1 MEISLKDLG
10 KIVELPARKEWGS
23 GIICKTDNR
32 FAYIIFSTEEG
43 PAKKFFLFENPLK
56 LAANQNE
63 PALVKKGR
71 AKNRK
76 IKPKAVVIQP
86 V

>member
-1 MEISLKDLG
+1 MEMTIKDLG
-10 KIVELPARKEWGS
+10 KIVELPARKEWGP
-23 GIICKTDNR
+23 GIIYKTDLR
-32 FAYIIFSTEEG
+32 FAYIIFNTEDG
-43 PAKKFFLFENPLK
+43 PPKKFFLNENPLK
-56 LAANQNE
+56 MAANQNE

-76 IKPKAVVIQP
+76 IKPKAVIIQP